1 MIRIPKTVIALAL
14 LATLGLAA
22 CGDDPTP
29 PAPLPGDLWVAVAS
43 PNGVEGA
50 TVLETADAGIVAV
63 SAEEAQVFHWRAGG
77 LSRVVVLLDQP
88 GELRFRVSVED
99 LNRPPRLRIVEV
111 ADPSN
116 ALRASLARYSV
127 TSQPVTGA

>member
-1 MIRIPKTVIALAL
+1 M
-14 LATLGLAA
+14 
-22 CGDDPTP
+22 
-29 PAPLPGDLWVAVAS
+29 
-43 PNGVEGA
+43 
-50 TVLETADAGIVAV
+50 
-63 SAEEAQVFHWRAGG
+63 FHWRAGG